1 MTTCSSDPGTTCSS
15 DPRTRPAGSV
25 DARSRTRKSVLFCP
39 ECGYDSP
46 VTDNWLE
53 VTAEEDRVLVCPAC
67 GAVVD
72 HRTRPRRSDR
82 AGAD

>member
-1 MTTCSSDPGTTCSS
+1 
-15 DPRTRPAGSV
+15 
-25 DARSRTRKSVLFCP
+25 VLFCP

-53 VTAEEDRVLVCPAC
+53 VTANEDRILVCPAC

-72 HRTRPRRSDR
+72 HRTRQRRSDR